1 MREAVFQRT
10 REKKIIAI
18 VRGMESENALAVA
31 RALYNGGIR
40 LMEIT
45 YNQKYPD
52 SWNATAKAI
61 GEIAQHFGEDLLV
74 GAGTVTSPGLVNM
87 TYNAG
92 GQFIISPDVN
102 VSVIERTRELGM
114 VSIPGALS
122 PTEILTAHQSG
133 ADFVKLFPAAAMG
146 VGYLKAVCAP
156 ISHIEL
162 LAVGGI
168 SEKNAQDFLAAG
180 AVGLGV
186 GGNLANRE
194 WIANGDFTKI
204 TKAAQAIVNAIAVV

>member
-1 MREAVFQRT
+1 MRLY
-10 REKKIIAI
+10 KKQELKSDN
-18 VRGMESENALAVA
+18 V
-31 RALYNGGIR
+31 
-40 LMEIT
+40 
-45 YNQKYPD
+45 

-74 GAGTVTSPGLVNM
+74 GAGTVTSPELVNM

-114 VSIPGALS
+114 VSMPGALS

-133 ADFVKLFPAAAMG
+133 ADFVKLFPAASMG
-146 VGYLKAVCAP
+146 VGYLKAIRAP

-194 WIANGDFTKI
+194 WIANGDFAKI
-204 TKAAQAIVNAIAVV
+204 TKAAQSIVNAIAVI

>member
-1 MREAVFQRT
+1 MRDAVFQRT

-18 VRGMESENALAVA
+18 VRGMESEKALAVA
-31 RALYNGGIR
+31 RALYSGGIQ

-45 YNQKYPD
+45 YNQKDPG

-61 GEIAQHFGEDLLV
+61 GEIAQYFGEDLLV
-74 GAGTVTSPGLVNM
+74 GAGTVTSPELVNM

-114 VSIPGALS
+114 VSMPGALS

-133 ADFVKLFPAAAMG
+133 ADFVKLFPAASMG
-146 VGYLKAVCAP
+146 VEYLKAIRAP

-168 SEKNAQDFLAAG
+168 SEKNAQDFLSAG

-194 WIANGDFTKI
+194 WIANGDFAKI
-204 TKAAQAIVNAIAVV
+204 TKSAQSIVNAIAVI